1 MTELC
6 SAQCQASVSALQ
18 GSRASTARRFATR
31 TSSVSGAP
39 TPATVTPSTARDVT
53 TSRASVS
60 VARAGEVSELSTAG
74 QARRGRPTNTLFAGV
89 KCNSICSVGRYG
101 EGCNSLC
108 YCDNGSCDPRT
119 GQCLCT
125 RGFTGP
131 KCDIPCSPG
140 FYGVNCRQACPPC
153 NSSKFYLLPMPACLC
168 AKWLVCNVLMAVCII
183 LQNTKIIKV
192 FVSD

>member
-1 MTELC
+1 MRPHHGQMYL
-6 SAQCQASVSALQ
+6 SPGLGRWV
-18 GSRASTARRFATR
+18 
-31 TSSVSGAP
+31 
-39 TPATVTPSTARDVT
+39 
-53 TSRASVS
+53 
-60 VARAGEVSELSTAG
+60 LSTEKPGKG
-74 QARRGRPTNTLFAGV
+74 QPTNNMFAGV

-108 YCDNGSCDPRT
+108 YCDNGSCDPHT

-153 NSSKFYLLPMPACLC
+153 NSSKFYLSVSVQNGLFVMSWWLSVLSCKTWKLSKFLYQTEPHSGFPHHTSSTTSPPSWLKYFT
-168 AKWLVCNVLMAVCII
+168 KW
-183 LQNTKIIKV
+183 
-192 FVSD
+192 